1 MKVEGVQDLPAPRD
15 RVWTM
20 LMDPVVLARC
30 LPGCEKLE
38 PVGENS
44 YRASLKVGVAS
55 IKGGY
60 TGTIT
65 LSDLN
70 HPASYKMTL
79 EGKGAPGFVRGT
91 AVVKLVDQD
100 ESTELHYSGE
110 VQVGGLIASI
120 GQRMLQGM
128 ATTMLHQ
135 FFEAFGREVRS
146 SIDE

>member
-1 MKVEGVQDLPAPRD
+1 MKVEGVQDLPASRE
-15 RVWTM
+15 RVWIM
-20 LMDPVVLARC
+20 LMDPAVLARC

-38 PVGENS
+38 PLGENK
-44 YRASLKVGVAS
+44 YKASLKVGVAS

-70 HPASYKMTL
+70 QPASYKMTL
-79 EGKGAPGFVRGT
+79 EGKGSPGFVRGV
-91 AVVKLVDQD
+91 AAVKLED
-100 ESTELHYSGE
+100 EEGTTELRYSGD

-135 FFEAFGREVRS
+135 FFEAFEKEVRAS
-146 SIDE
+146 NAE